1 MFTFGSSLSLVSG
14 ASWRRAGLWLIVWA
28 LVSGASL
35 ESAQPVANDGTV
47 ALGDS
52 AQAFAALHQERLR
65 PAIEGDNPDTDP
77 EPPDAATGFPAYA
90 LTQPTQIDA
99 VAVLARASTFSPRYA
114 LPTPR
119 SPPRF

>member
-65 PAIEGDNPDTDP
+65 PAIEGDNPDADP
-77 EPPDAATGFPAYA
+77 EPPDAAIGFPAS
-90 LTQPTQIDA
+90 LTQPTLIDA